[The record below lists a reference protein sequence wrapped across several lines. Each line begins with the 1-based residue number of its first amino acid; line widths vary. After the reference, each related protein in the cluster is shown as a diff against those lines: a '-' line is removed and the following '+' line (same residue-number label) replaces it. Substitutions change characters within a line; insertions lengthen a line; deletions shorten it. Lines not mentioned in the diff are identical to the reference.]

1 LLLDLACHLVDEC
14 CLDEQWTRER
24 DVLVAAFALGE
35 LLVTELVTAEVQLEL
50 LGEVLDGANLFEDF
64 LDPFI
69 QEPIE
74 GLPLD
79 GDEVRKGENLV
90 ELGETD
96 TVPSRNELV
105 RQS

>member
-1 LLLDLACHLVDEC
+1 LLLDLARHLVDER

-24 DVLVAAFALGE
+24 DVLIPAFALCE
-35 LLVTELVTAEVQLEL
+35 LLVAELVTAEIQLEL
-50 LGEVLDGANLFEDF
+50 LSEVLDGTDLFEDF

-79 GDEVRKGENLV
+79 GDEVRKGEHLI